1 MVLAPHGPGLE
12 RRDRVGNSRVVRF
25 RYGPAR
31 AEVLAY
37 RGGLTSSVRRPLGAA
52 ALGPFL
58 ASFGLRAAALARA
71 ERIDV
76 IHAHWWLPGGLVG
89 VPASWASGAP
99 LVITCH
105 GSDVE
110 LMRRPA
116 LGRLARRVLGRA
128 RVVAAVSSP
137 LARTVQELTGMETRV
152 LRMPLVIPADTPRPD
167 RPAAS
172 SPLRLVAVGRL
183 SPEKGFDVAIDAL
196 SRLAAQGVEASL
208 RIIGDG
214 PDRQALERQARGLA
228 VVFDP
233 PMPRP
238 QLAGVMASSHALL
251 VPSRHE
257 GLGLVALEALAL
269 GVPVIASSVGG
280 LVEVVHPP
288 EDGVLVSA
296 GDPDA
301 LAAAIRRL
309 PLPTP
314 TAKAVE
320 AHRPAVVAAEHLAAY
335 QDAMGGRPAG
345 SR

>member
-1 MVLAPHGPGLE
+1 MLAPHGPGLQ
-12 RRDRVGNSRVVRF
+12 RSDSVGGARVTRF

-37 RGGLTSSVRRPLGAA
+37 RGGLISSVRRPLGAA
-52 ALGPFL
+52 GLAPFL
-58 ASFGLRAAALARA
+58 VSFTARATRLARR
-71 ERIDV
+71 ERVEV
-76 IHAHWWLPGGLVG
+76 IHAHWWLPGGLAG
-89 VPASWASGAP
+89 VPASWGSGAP

-152 LRMPLVIPADTPRPD
+152 LRMPLVIPAVTPAHP

-172 SPLRLVAVGRL
+172 SPLRLLAVGRL

-196 SRLAAQGVEASL
+196 SRLAAQGVEAGL
-208 RIIGDG
+208 RIVGDG

-228 VVFDP
+228 VVFDG
-233 PMPRP
+233 PMPRSG
-238 QLAGVMASSHALL
+238 LAEAIRSSHAVL

-257 GLGLVALEALAL
+257 GLSLVALEALAL

-288 EDGVLVSA
+288 EDGILVPA
-296 GDPDA
+296 EDPDA

-314 TAKAVE
+314 TARAVE
-320 AHRPAVVAAEHLAAY
+320 AHRPAVVAAEHLRAY
-335 QDAMGGRPAG
+335 QDAMAGRPAG
-345 SR
+345 PR

>member
-1 MVLAPHGPGLE
+1 MGDSAVF
-12 RRDRVGNSRVVRF
+12 RF

-37 RGGLTSSVRRPLGAA
+37 RGGLTSSVRRPPGAA
-52 ALGPFL
+52 ALAPFL
-58 ASFGLRAAALARA
+58 TSFALRAAALARA
-71 ERIDV
+71 ERVDV
-76 IHAHWWLPGGLVG
+76 IHAHWWLPAGLVG
-89 VPASWASGAP
+89 VPAGLASGAP

-116 LGRLARRVLGRA
+116 LGRLARGVLGRA
-128 RVVAAVSSP
+128 AVVAAVSSP
-137 LARTVQELTGMETRV
+137 LARTVQELTGTETRV
-152 LRMPLVIPADTPRPD
+152 LRMPLILPADAPRFP

-183 SPEKGFDVAIDAL
+183 SPEKGLDVAIDAL
-196 SRLAAQGVEASL
+196 SRLAAQGVEAGL
-208 RIIGDG
+208 RIVGDG
-214 PDRQALERQARGLA
+214 PDRQALERRARGLA
-228 VVFDP
+228 VVFDG
-233 PMPRP
+233 PMPRSR
-238 QLAGVMASSHALL
+238 LAEAIRSSHAVL

-288 EDGVLVSA
+288 DDGILVPA
-296 GDPDA
+296 EDPDA

-314 TAKAVE
+314 TARAVE
-320 AHRPAVVAAEHLAAY
+320 AHRPGAVAAEHLRAY
-335 QDAMGGRPAG
+335 QDAMAPRPA
-345 SR
+345 SPR

>member
-1 MVLAPHGPGLE
+1 MG
-12 RRDRVGNSRVVRF
+12 DSRVFRF
-25 RYGPAR
+25 RYGPAW

-52 ALGPFL
+52 ALVPFL
-58 ASFGLRAAALARA
+58 ASFAVRAAALARA
-71 ERIDV
+71 ERVDV

-89 VPASWASGAP
+89 VPAGLASGAP

-116 LGRLARRVLGRA
+116 LGRLARRILGRG
-128 RVVAAVSSP
+128 RVVAAVSAP
-137 LARTVQELTGMETRV
+137 LARTVQELTGTQTRV
-152 LRMPLVIPADTPRPD
+152 LRMPLVVPADAPRPD
-167 RPAAS
+167 RLTAS

-208 RIIGDG
+208 RIVGDG
-214 PDRQALERQARGLA
+214 PEREALERRARGLA
-228 VVFDP
+228 VVFDG
-233 PMPRP
+233 PMPRSH
-238 QLAGVMASSHALL
+238 LAGVMASSHALL

-257 GLGLVALEALAL
+257 GLSLVALEALAL

-288 EDGVLVSA
+288 EDGILVPA
-296 GDPDA
+296 EDPDA
-301 LAAAIRRL
+301 LAEAIARL
-309 PLPTP
+309 PLPAP
-314 TAKAVE
+314 TARAAE
-320 AHRPAVVAAEHLAAY
+320 AHRPAVVVAEHLAAY
-335 QDAMGGRPAG
+335 QDAMARRPAG